1 MKSPL
6 VVLLVED
13 HLATIEALT
22 LYLEKLPGHEVL
34 TVDSFDA
41 ALEIIRAERRIDLL
55 LCDVHL
61 PGLLDGAD
69 VAKATL
75 RDHPD
80 VAIVMMSASIDFH
93 MGCSPDRF
101 AFVKKP
107 FGLEQLKHQI
117 GKAFAATA

>member
-1 MKSPL
+1 

-13 HLATIEALT
+13 HVATTEALK
-22 LYLEKLPGHEVL
+22 LYLETLTSFKVL
-34 TVDSFDA
+34 SVDTFDA
-41 ALEIIRAERRIDLL
+41 ALEMIKAEVQIDLL

-61 PGLLDGAD
+61 PGFLDGAD

-80 VAIVMMSASIDFH
+80 VAIVMMSALPDFH

-101 AFVKKP
+101 VFVQKP
-107 FGLEQLKHQI
+107 FDLKQLKDHI
-117 GKAFAATA
+117 DGAFAAAA